1 MRLRIRGKY
10 DARWLH
16 LDHSPANNIYVSP
29 ECLISGVLIRD
40 SLDSPRPWKLKTE
53 VLIRARLN
61 ISFIEHQETTIQSLI
76 RSVDAHTAQDRISD
90 GPENRT
96 AVATR
101 MGSMHHIV
109 PQGCIV
115 FLVYSASQYPVC
127 NSKAI
132 SHAPAGE
139 HER

>member
-10 DARWLH
+10 GAWWLH
-16 LDHSPANNIYVSP
+16 LDHSPANNVHVNP
-29 ECLISGVLIRD
+29 ECLTSGILNRD
-40 SLDSPRPWKLKTE
+40 SLDSPRPWNLKTA
-53 VLIRARLN
+53 VSIRAGLN
-61 ISFIEHQETTIQSLI
+61 ISSIEHRMITIRSLI

-96 AVATR
+96 AAATR